1 MSAVSKK
8 VGKKIVIFT
17 EISRQKS
24 CKDFFFNK
32 TSKAMPCDCELL
44 NVVRFTLLFLRSERN
59 SLIFGSTS
67 SVICGPM
74 YDFCEILSQSSS
86 SS

>member
-17 EISRQKS
+17 EISSQKS
-24 CKDFFFNK
+24 CKEFFFNK

-44 NVVRFTLLFLRSERN
+44 NVVRFTLLFLRTKRN
-59 SLIFGSTS
+59 SLICSTS

-86 SS
+86 S